1 MATTLLTKYGTGTRV
16 RGAFNQWMRARAGV
30 GTKQQNLA
38 SAKNIYNKYL
48 AESKTAK
55 HSMTQAFNVMAG
67 LESPLKESKTALSD
81 ATSAQKKAKETYTS
95 AKEAYEPTVGP
106 YTKAKEAFDLAKGT
120 VTKAQATYDTAYSA
134 YETASTKSK
143 KFQEAF
149 TTAETDFNPLQ
160 EQASTLKKTGESAL
174 EQYNT
179 LKTKYDARTSE
190 ISTFQTA
197 DADKRNRLGRKD
209 YLMKMNPP
217 QGRSAIRMRERS
229 ITGIDVYDNLKTA
242 TEDYRLA
249 EVKFRTGDWMDKAGI
264 KHPNIGNI
272 KKFLYESDFD
282 GKSRGYLD
290 LKDGKDFS
298 DYGALEDA
306 EFSVSSED
314 VFNNV
319 SKFFEN
325 FSGKWWN
332 PDDLN
337 RLKTGLTGWLSDYQS
352 AGEKLDKARKAF
364 GKYQD
369 EYTGWETQSGKLSK
383 KYETAVADYKK
394 LTESDDYVTKGKSYQ
409 KAKYFHEE
417 AQKRFKSAKE
427 AMEAAKTP
435 YEEAITAYEAT
446 VNPYEE
452 ASKAYTPAKSAFE
465 KAEEEY
471 GASQDA
477 YKDAYKAY
485 QSANTQYQTASQ
497 GFSDA
502 QSIYQRYVGN
512 TGHLALAKGDVGTAQ
527 TALTGAISNMVRFQ
541 SGYAGERVRAR
552 AGRAGMRAK
561 RTRRVSP
568 LLGYI

>member
-48 AESKTAK
+48 SESKTAK
-55 HSMTQAFNVMAG
+55 SSMTQAFNVMAG
-67 LESPLKESKTALSD
+67 LESPFKESKTALSD

-95 AKEAYEPTVGP
+95 AKETYEPTVGP

-120 VTKAQATYDTAYSA
+120 VTKAQTTYDTAYSA

-149 TTAETDFNPLQ
+149 TTAETEFNPLK
-160 EQASTLKKTGESAL
+160 EQAD
-174 EQYNT
+174 T
-179 LKTKYDARTSE
+179 LKTTGETAFEEFKTVKAEYD
-190 ISTFQTA
+190 TA
-197 DADKRNRLGRKD
+197 TTEVHKFREYDTKNRKGLKN
-209 YLMKMNPP
+209 YLMQLDPP
-217 QGRSAIRMRERS
+217 QGRSAIKMAEPPPPS
-229 ITGIDVYDNLKTA
+229 GVDVYDKLKKA
-242 TEDYRLA
+242 TEEYRL
-249 EVKFRTGDWMDKAGI
+249 VDLKLRTGQYMKDSRWKDEWKDRWHTKI
-264 KHPNIGNI
+264 KGG
-272 KKFLYESDFD
+272 KKI
-282 GKSRGYLD
+282 
-290 LKDGKDFS
+290 S
-298 DYGALEDA
+298 DYGALEAVEWEESTQDLA
-306 EFSVSSED
+306 KATVQMFKDIPSQYW
-314 VFNNV
+314 
-319 SKFFEN
+319 
-325 FSGKWWN
+325 SGFKQWAADFDTWSDEYDTAVTN
-332 PDDLN
+332 
-337 RLKTGLTGWLSDYQS
+337 LTS
-352 AGEKLDKARKAF
+352 AREAF
-364 GKYQD
+364 GKYQ
-369 EYTGWETQSGKLSK
+369 ENYTSLGDKAGKLSK
-383 KYETAVADYKK
+383 KYQTSLDDYKK
-394 LTESDDYVTKGKSYQ
+394 LTESDDFVTKGKSYQ
-409 KAKYFHEE
+409 QAKYFHEE

-427 AMEAAKTP
+427 SMEAAKTP

-452 ASKAYTPAKSAFE
+452 ASKAYTPAKSAFD

-502 QSIYQRYVGN
+502 QNIYQRYVGN

-568 LLGYI
+568 LLGYV

>member
-30 GTKQQNLA
+30 GSKRQNLA

-48 AESKTAK
+48 SESKTAK

-67 LESPLKESKTALSD
+67 LESPFKASKKALTD
-81 ATSAQKKAKETYTS
+81 ATSAQKEAKATYTS
-95 AKEAYEPTVGP
+95 AKETYEPTVGP

-120 VTKAQATYDTAYSA
+120 VTKAQTTYDTAYSA

-149 TTAETDFNPLQ
+149 TTAETEFNPLK
-160 EQASTLKKTGESAL
+160 EQAD
-174 EQYNT
+174 T
-179 LKTKYDARTSE
+179 LKTTGETAFKEYETSKAEYD
-190 ISTFQTA
+190 TA
-197 DADKRNRLGRKD
+197 TTEVNKFREYDTKNRKGLKN
-209 YLMKMNPP
+209 YLMELDPP
-217 QGRSAIRMRERS
+217 QGRSAIRMAEPPPPS
-229 ITGIDVYDNLKTA
+229 GVDVYDKLKKA
-242 TEDYRLA
+242 TEEYRL
-249 EVKFRTGDWMDKAGI
+249 VDFKLRTRQYQTDSNWKEGKNWLTKI
-264 KHPNIGNI
+264 KGG
-272 KKFLYESDFD
+272 KKI
-282 GKSRGYLD
+282 
-290 LKDGKDFS
+290 S
-298 DYGALEDA
+298 DYGVMENIEWERSTGDIARSIVQSFKD
-306 EFSVSSED
+306 FPD
-314 VFNNV
+314 HIRP
-319 SKFFEN
+319 KFKQWMADYEN
-325 FSGKWWN
+325 WV
-332 PDDLN
+332 
-337 RLKTGLTGWLSDYQS
+337 
-352 AGEKLDKARKAF
+352 GE
-364 GKYQD
+364 
-369 EYTGWETQSGKLSK
+369 
-383 KYETAVADYKK
+383 YETASSNLSTARADFKKYTDSYAKLGKKTGELAETYQTSLGDYKK
-394 LTESDDYVTKGKSYQ
+394 LTESDDFVTKGKSYHR
-409 KAKYFHEE
+409 AKYFHEE
-417 AQKRFKSAKE
+417 SQKRFKSAKE

-502 QSIYQRYVGN
+502 QNIYQRYVGN

-568 LLGYI
+568 LLGYVQEDYDRFITKMGSKTVRF

>member
-16 RGAFNQWMRARAGV
+16 RGAYNQWMRARAGI
-30 GTKQQNLA
+30 GPKQQNLA

-55 HSMTQAFNVMAG
+55 SSMTQAFNVMAG

-106 YTKAKEAFDLAKGT
+106 YTKAKEAFDLAKET
-120 VTKAQATYDTAYSA
+120 VTKAQTTYDTAYSA

-149 TTAETDFNPLQ
+149 TTAETEFNPLK
-160 EQASTLKKTGESAL
+160 EQADTLKATGETAFK
-174 EQYNT
+174 EYEIAKAEYDTATTEVN
-179 LKTKYDARTSE
+179 KFRDFDTK
-190 ISTFQTA
+190 
-197 DADKRNRLGRKD
+197 NRLGIKD
-209 YLMKMNPP
+209 YIMKLDPP
-217 QGRSAIRMRERS
+217 QGRSAVRMPAQPS
-229 ITGIDVYDNLKTA
+229 GTSGVDVYDKLKKA
-242 TEDYRLA
+242 TEEYRL
-249 EVKFRTGDWMDKAGI
+249 V
-264 KHPNIGNI
+264 
-272 KKFLYESDFD
+272 
-282 GKSRGYLD
+282 D
-290 LKDGKDFS
+290 LKLRTRQYLKDDEWKEGKNWLTKIKGGKKIS
-298 DYGALEDA
+298 DYG
-306 EFSVSSED
+306 VM
-314 VFNNV
+314 
-319 SKFFEN
+319 EN
-325 FSGKWWN
+325 I
-332 PDDLN
+332 
-337 RLKTGLTGWLSDYQS
+337 
-352 AGEKLDKARKAF
+352 E
-364 GKYQD
+364 
-369 EYTGWETQSGKLSK
+369 WETSTADIARSIVQSFKDIPDRYRGKFKQWMADYESWVGE
-383 KYETAVADYKK
+383 YETASSNLSTARADFKKYTDSYAKLGKKTGDLAETYQTSLSDYKK
-394 LTESDDYVTKGKSYQ
+394 LTESDDFVTKGKSYQ

-471 GASQDA
+471 GASQEA

-502 QSIYQRYVGN
+502 QNIYQRYVGN